1 MAAAAILNFRN
12 FNFWSLIDC
21 DRVQYLLYVVCQI
34 SSKSDDF
41 SLKYGDLTM
50 LFNVKQVYRRRYE
63 SRRSS
68 MPKLH

>member
-12 FNFWSLIDC
+12 FNFWSLDC
-21 DRVQYLLYVVCQI
+21 DRVQYLLYVVYQI

-68 MPKLH
+68 KPKLH